1 MAIDL
6 GGVKHSAAVLLTC
19 FSERL
24 HDLVHIFC
32 SRQQRDVEIRR
43 ENPELAGV
51 TKNPAVVATAGL
63 FDA

>member
-1 MAIDL
+1 
-6 GGVKHSAAVLLTC
+6 
-19 FSERL
+19 
-24 HDLVHIFC
+24 LVHIFC